1 MSSAICSG
9 TLEKVWLEKGYC
21 PTCKK
26 KRFFVRQMW
35 EWYGLYDT
43 CLKCGEKYF
52 EGERMDRPFCR
63 GWRKGNIDSA
73 KKFYRQVKKAEDKDN
88 E

>member
-1 MSSAICSG
+1 MGSAICNG
-9 TLEKVWLEKGYC
+9 QLEKVWIAKGYC

-26 KRFFVRQMW
+26 DRYFFREVW

-52 EGERMDRPFCR
+52 EGDRMDRPFCP
-63 GWRKGNIDSA
+63 GWRKHNI
-73 KKFYRQVKKAEDKDN
+73 KKAKQLYRTLKG
-88 E
+88 